1 METFKVLRTFSPGK
15 YSDSELVIKTNH
27 IEDKLDGNPNFPDVG
42 TLLAPVTKA
51 KTDFISALNKVE
63 NGKTEDTAK
72 KNSMRAILEQTLKDL
87 ADYIQLKSKGVEAII
102 LSSGFDTNKKPTV
115 VGPLARPEGLLVRP
129 GNNKGNVIVSCEV
142 IENAEFYEFAIT
154 ESPINVNSI
163 WIPKTSTKR
172 KLEIGGLVSGKQYAF
187 RVAGAG
193 SDPSRI
199 WSDEILSFVL

>member
-42 TLLAPVTKA
+42 TLLAPVAKA
-51 KTDFISALNKVE
+51 KTEFILALNKVE

-72 KNSMRAILEQTLKDL
+72 KNSMRAVLVQTLKDL
-87 ADYIQLKSKGVEAII
+87 ADYIQLKSKGEEAII

-129 GNNKGNVIVSCEV
+129 GNNKGTMVVSCDV
-142 IENAEFYEFAIT
+142 IENAGFYEFAIA
-154 ESPINVNSI
+154 ESPINANSI

-172 KLEIGGLVSGKQYAF
+172 KLEIGGLVSGKQYGF

-199 WSDEILSFVL
+199 WSDEIMSFVL